1 MIFGNRDDKEKVYLD
16 ALKTANTYNLKVLAV
31 MVLLSILALVL
42 DEIGVFATPK
52 TIMLIASFVSVGVFL
67 VPIIIYFV
75 HDKLLKKENPII
87 ETNLLKIIIIFASF
101 LGVTCIIVT
110 LAFHVLLG
118 IGIPMLMAAQ
128 YRSNKKLITAVFIA
142 SMILVPISVYGT
154 YFFGTIDRNILK
166 IATEDIDKYSTFA
179 QRLELATSKRMFE
192 LFTHYVIPRALCV
205 VAMEVLVIGIINRN
219 KLMLEKQGELSEKV
233 QSEMQHTSEIQ
244 LNIIEDLAAVV
255 ETRDCETGEHI
266 ARTKRYVNMIAN
278 ILKEHDKYKDVL
290 DEKTIDQYTEAAPL
304 HDVGKIAISDTI
316 LLKPG
321 KLTPEEY
328 EQMKVHTTKG
338 GEMIYK
344 IFKNLKDEAFIKHA
358 HDIALYHH
366 EKWDGT
372 GYPEGIKGEEIPLS
386 ARIMAIAD
394 VYDALVSKRVYKDAM
409 DPNDAFD
416 ILEKDAGSHFDPNI
430 IEIIKEY
437 RKDFVDSVK

>member
-1 MIFGNRDDKEKVYLD
+1 MLFGNRDDKEKIYLN

-31 MVLLSILALVL
+31 MVFLSILALVL
-42 DEIGVFATPK
+42 DEIGVFATPR
-52 TIMLIASFVSVGVFL
+52 TIMLIASLVSVGVFL

-87 ETNLLKIIIIFASF
+87 ETNLLKIIIIVASF

-154 YFFGTIDRNILK
+154 FFFGTIDRNILK
-166 IATEDIDKYSTFA
+166 IATEDIDKYSTFT
-179 QRLELATSKRMFE
+179 QRLELATSKRMLE
-192 LFTHYVIPRALCV
+192 LFLHYVLPRALCV

-233 QSEMQHTSEIQ
+233 QREMQHTSEIQ
-244 LNIIEDLAAVV
+244 LDIIEDLAAVV

-266 ARTKRYVNMIAN
+266 ARTKQYVNMIAN
-278 ILKEHDKYKDVL
+278 ILKKNDKYKDIL
-290 DEKTIDQYTEAAPL
+290 DEKTIDQYIEAAPL

-344 IFKNLKDEAFIKHA
+344 IFKNLKDEAFIRHA

-430 IEIIKEY
+430 IEIIKKY

>member
-1 MIFGNRDDKEKVYLD
+1 MIFGNRDDKERIYLN

-31 MVLLSILALVL
+31 MVFLSILALVL
-42 DEIGVFATPK
+42 DEIGVFATPR
-52 TIMLIASFVSVGVFL
+52 TIMLIASLVSVGVFL

-87 ETNLLKIIIIFASF
+87 ETNLLKIIIIVASF

-154 YFFGTIDRNILK
+154 FFFGTIDRNILK

-192 LFTHYVIPRALCV
+192 LFLHYVLPRALCV
-205 VAMEVLVIGIINRN
+205 VAMEVLVIGINNRN
-219 KLMLEKQGELSEKV
+219 KIMLEKQGQLSEKV
-233 QSEMQHTSEIQ
+233 QREMQHTSEIQ
-244 LNIIEDLAAVV
+244 LDIIEDLAAVV

-278 ILKEHDKYKDVL
+278 ILKENDKYKDVL
-290 DEKTIDQYTEAAPL
+290 SEKTIDQYTEAAPL

-430 IEIIKEY
+430 IEIIKKY

>member
-1 MIFGNRDDKEKVYLD
+1 MIFGNRDDKERIYLN

-31 MVLLSILALVL
+31 MVFLSILALVL

-52 TIMLIASFVSVGVFL
+52 TIMLIASLVSVGVFL
-67 VPIIIYFV
+67 VPIVIYFV

-87 ETNLLKIIIIFASF
+87 ETNLLKIIIIVASF

-128 YRSNKKLITAVFIA
+128 YRSNRKLITAVFIA

-154 YFFGTIDRNILK
+154 FFFGTIDRNILK
-166 IATEDIDKYSTFA
+166 IATEDIEKYSTFA
-179 QRLELATSKRMFE
+179 QRLELATSKRMLE
-192 LFTHYVIPRALCV
+192 LFLHYVLPRALCV

-233 QSEMQHTSEIQ
+233 QREMQHTSEIQ
-244 LNIIEDLAAVV
+244 LDIIEDLAAVV

-266 ARTKRYVNMIAN
+266 ARTKQYVNMIAN
-278 ILKEHDKYKDVL
+278 ILKENDKYKDIL
-290 DEKTIDQYTEAAPL
+290 DEKTIDQFIEAAPL

-344 IFKNLKDEAFIKHA
+344 IFKNLKDEAFIRHA

-430 IEIIKEY
+430 IEIIKKH

>member
-16 ALKTANTYNLKVLAV
+16 ALKTANTYNLKVLVV
-31 MVLLSILALVL
+31 MVFLSILALVL
-42 DEIGVFATPK
+42 DEIGVFATPR

-87 ETNLLKIIIIFASF
+87 ETNLLKIIIIVASF

-128 YRSNKKLITAVFIA
+128 YRNNKKLITAVFIA

-154 YFFGTIDRNILK
+154 FFFGTIDRNILK
-166 IATEDIDKYSTFA
+166 IATEDIDKYSTFT
-179 QRLELATSKRMFE
+179 QRLELATSKRMLE
-192 LFTHYVIPRALCV
+192 LFLHYVLPRALCV

-233 QSEMQHTSEIQ
+233 QREMQHTSEIQ

-266 ARTKRYVNMIAN
+266 ARTKQYVNMIAN
-278 ILKEHDKYKDVL
+278 ILKKNDKYKDVL

>member
-16 ALKTANTYNLKVLAV
+16 ALKTANTYNLKVLVV
-31 MVLLSILALVL
+31 MVFLSILALVL
-42 DEIGVFATPK
+42 DEIGVFATPR

-87 ETNLLKIIIIFASF
+87 ETNLLKIIIIVASF

-128 YRSNKKLITAVFIA
+128 YRNNKKLITAVFIA

-154 YFFGTIDRNILK
+154 FFFGTIDRNILK
-166 IATEDIDKYSTFA
+166 IATEDIDKYSTFT
-179 QRLELATSKRMFE
+179 QRLELATSKRMLE
-192 LFTHYVIPRALCV
+192 LFLHYVLPRALCV

-233 QSEMQHTSEIQ
+233 QREMQHTSEIQ

-266 ARTKRYVNMIAN
+266 ARTKQYVNMIAN
-278 ILKEHDKYKDVL
+278 ILKKNDKYKDVL

-328 EQMKVHTTKG
+328 KQMKVHTTKG

>member
-1 MIFGNRDDKEKVYLD
+1 MIFGNRDDKERIYLN

-31 MVLLSILALVL
+31 MVFLSILALVL
-42 DEIGVFATPK
+42 DEVGVFATPR
-52 TIMLIASFVSVGVFL
+52 TIMLIASLVSVGVFL

-87 ETNLLKIIIIFASF
+87 ETNLLKIIIIVASF

-154 YFFGTIDRNILK
+154 FFFGTIDRNILK
-166 IATEDIDKYSTFA
+166 IATEDIDKYSTFT
-179 QRLELATSKRMFE
+179 QRLELATSKRMLE
-192 LFTHYVIPRALCV
+192 LFLHYVLPRALCV

-233 QSEMQHTSEIQ
+233 QREMQHTSEIQ
-244 LNIIEDLAAVV
+244 LDIIEDLAAVV

-266 ARTKRYVNMIAN
+266 ARTKQYVNMIAN
-278 ILKEHDKYKDVL
+278 ILKDNDKYKDIL
-290 DEKTIDQYTEAAPL
+290 DEKTIDQYIEAAPL

-321 KLTPEEY
+321 KLAHEEY

-344 IFKNLKDEAFIKHA
+344 IFKNLKDEAFIRHA

-430 IEIIKEY
+430 IEIIKKY

>member
-1 MIFGNRDDKEKVYLD
+1 MIFGNRDDKERIYLN

-31 MVLLSILALVL
+31 MVFLSILALVL

-52 TIMLIASFVSVGVFL
+52 TIMLIASLVSVGVFL
-67 VPIIIYFV
+67 VPIVIYFV

-87 ETNLLKIIIIFASF
+87 ETNLLKIIIIVASF

-118 IGIPMLMAAQ
+118 IAIPMLMAAQ
-128 YRSNKKLITAVFIA
+128 YRNNKKLITAVFIS

-154 YFFGTIDRNILK
+154 FFFGTIDRNILK

-179 QRLELATSKRMFE
+179 QRLELATSKRMLE
-192 LFTHYVIPRALCV
+192 LFLHYVLPRALCV

-233 QSEMQHTSEIQ
+233 QREMQHTSEIQ

-266 ARTKRYVNMIAN
+266 ARTKQYVNMIAN
-278 ILKEHDKYKDVL
+278 ILKKNNKYKDIL

-321 KLTPEEY
+321 KLTHEEY

-344 IFKNLKDEAFIKHA
+344 IFKNLKDEAFIRHA

-372 GYPEGIKGEEIPLS
+372 GYPEGIKREEIPLS

-394 VYDALVSKRVYKDAM
+394 VYDALVSK
-409 DPNDAFD
+409 
-416 ILEKDAGSHFDPNI
+416 EC
-430 IEIIKEY
+430 IKTQWTLMMHLIFWKKMRE
-437 RKDFVDSVK
+437 VISTLI

>member
-1 MIFGNRDDKEKVYLD
+1 MIFGNRDDRERIYLN

-31 MVLLSILALVL
+31 MVFLSILALVL
-42 DEIGVFATPK
+42 DEIGVFATPR
-52 TIMLIASFVSVGVFL
+52 TIMLIASLVSVGVFL

-87 ETNLLKIIIIFASF
+87 ETNLLKIIIIVASF

-128 YRSNKKLITAVFIA
+128 YRSNKKLITAVFIS
-142 SMILVPISVYGT
+142 SMVLVPISVYGT
-154 YFFGTIDRNILK
+154 FFFGTIDRNILK

-179 QRLELATSKRMFE
+179 QRLELATSKRMLE
-192 LFTHYVIPRALCV
+192 LFLHYVLPRALCV

-219 KLMLEKQGELSEKV
+219 KIMLEKQGELSEKV
-233 QSEMQHTSEIQ
+233 QREMQHTSEIQ
-244 LNIIEDLAAVV
+244 LDIIEDLAAVV

-266 ARTKRYVNMIAN
+266 ARTKQYVNMIAN
-278 ILKEHDKYKDVL
+278 ILKENDKYKDML
-290 DEKTIDQYTEAAPL
+290 DDKTIDQFIEAAPL

-344 IFKNLKDEAFIKHA
+344 IFKNLKDEAFIRHA

-372 GYPEGIKGEEIPLS
+372 GYPEGIKGDEIPLS

-430 IEIIKEY
+430 IEIIKKY

>member
-1 MIFGNRDDKEKVYLD
+1 MIFGNRDDKERIYLN

-31 MVLLSILALVL
+31 MVFLSILALVL
-42 DEIGVFATPK
+42 DEIGVFATPR
-52 TIMLIASFVSVGVFL
+52 TIMLIASLVSVGVFL

-87 ETNLLKIIIIFASF
+87 ETNLLKIIIIVASF

-154 YFFGTIDRNILK
+154 FFFGTVDRNILK

-179 QRLELATSKRMFE
+179 QRLELATSKRMLE
-192 LFTHYVIPRALCV
+192 LFLHYVLPRALCV
-205 VAMEVLVIGIINRN
+205 VAMEVLVIGISNRN

-233 QSEMQHTSEIQ
+233 QKEMQHTSEIQ
-244 LNIIEDLAAVV
+244 LDIIEDLAAVV

-266 ARTKRYVNMIAN
+266 ARTKQYVNMIAN
-278 ILKEHDKYKDVL
+278 ILKDNDKYKDIL
-290 DEKTIDQYTEAAPL
+290 DEKTIDQFIEAAPL

-321 KLTPEEY
+321 KLTSEEY

-372 GYPEGIKGEEIPLS
+372 GYPEGIKEEEIPLS

-430 IEIIKEY
+430 IEIIKKY

>member
-1 MIFGNRDDKEKVYLD
+1 MIFGNRDDKERIYLN

-31 MVLLSILALVL
+31 MVFLSILALVL
-42 DEIGVFATPK
+42 DEIGVFATPR
-52 TIMLIASFVSVGVFL
+52 TIMFIASFVSVGVFL
-67 VPIIIYFV
+67 VPIVIYFV

-87 ETNLLKIIIIFASF
+87 ETNLLKIIIIVASF

-128 YRSNKKLITAVFIA
+128 YRSNRKLITAVFIA
-142 SMILVPISVYGT
+142 SMVLVPISVYGT
-154 YFFGTIDRNILK
+154 FFFGTIDRNILK

-179 QRLELATSKRMFE
+179 QRLELATPKRMLE
-192 LFTHYVIPRALCV
+192 LFLHYVLPRALCV

-219 KLMLEKQGELSEKV
+219 KIMLEKQGELSEKV
-233 QSEMQHTSEIQ
+233 QREMQHTSEIQ
-244 LNIIEDLAAVV
+244 LDIIEDLAAVV

-266 ARTKRYVNMIAN
+266 ARTKQYVNMIAN
-278 ILKEHDKYKDVL
+278 ILKENDKYKDIL
-290 DEKTIDQYTEAAPL
+290 DEKTIDQYIEAAPL

-430 IEIIKEY
+430 IEIIKKH

>member
-31 MVLLSILALVL
+31 MVFLSILALVL
-42 DEIGVFATPK
+42 DEIGVFATPR

-87 ETNLLKIIIIFASF
+87 ETNLLKIIIIVASF

-128 YRSNKKLITAVFIA
+128 YRNNKKLITAVFIA

-154 YFFGTIDRNILK
+154 FFFGTIDRNILK
-166 IATEDIDKYSTFA
+166 IATEDIDKYSTFT
-179 QRLELATSKRMFE
+179 QRLELATSKRMLE
-192 LFTHYVIPRALCV
+192 LFLHYVLPRALCV

-233 QSEMQHTSEIQ
+233 QREMQHTSEIQ

-266 ARTKRYVNMIAN
+266 ARTKQYVNMIAN
-278 ILKEHDKYKDVL
+278 ILKKNDKYKDVL

>member
-1 MIFGNRDDKEKVYLD
+1 MIFGNRDDKERIYLN

-31 MVLLSILALVL
+31 MVFLSILALVL
-42 DEIGVFATPK
+42 DEIDVFATPR
-52 TIMLIASFVSVGVFL
+52 TIMLIASLVSVGVFL

-75 HDKLLKKENPII
+75 HDKLIKKENPII
-87 ETNLLKIIIIFASF
+87 ETNLLKIIIIVASF

-110 LAFHVLLG
+110 LAFHVILG

-154 YFFGTIDRNILK
+154 FFFGTIDRNILK

-179 QRLELATSKRMFE
+179 QRLELATSKRMLE
-192 LFTHYVIPRALCV
+192 LFLHYVLPRALCV

-219 KLMLEKQGELSEKV
+219 KIMLEKQGELSEKV
-233 QSEMQHTSEIQ
+233 QREMKHTSEIQ
-244 LNIIEDLAAVV
+244 LDIIEDLAAVV

-266 ARTKRYVNMIAN
+266 ARTKQYVNMIAN
-278 ILKEHDKYKDVL
+278 IIKKNGKYKDIL
-290 DEKTIDQYTEAAPL
+290 DEKTIDQYIEAAPL

-344 IFKNLKDEAFIKHA
+344 IFKNLKDEGFIKHA

-366 EKWDGT
+366 EKWNGK
-372 GYPEGIKGEEIPLS
+372 GYPEGLKGEDIPLS

-437 RKDFVDSVK
+437 RKDFVDSMK

>member
-1 MIFGNRDDKEKVYLD
+1 MIFGNRDDKERIYLN

-31 MVLLSILALVL
+31 MVFLSILALVL
-42 DEIGVFATPK
+42 DEIGVFATPR
-52 TIMLIASFVSVGVFL
+52 TIMLIASLVSVGVFL

-75 HDKLLKKENPII
+75 HDKLLKKENPIV
-87 ETNLLKIIIIFASF
+87 ETNLLKIIIIVASF

-128 YRSNKKLITAVFIA
+128 YRSNRKLITAVFIA
-142 SMILVPISVYGT
+142 SMVLVPISVYGT
-154 YFFGTIDRNILK
+154 FFFGTIDRNILK
-166 IATEDIDKYSTFA
+166 IATEDIDKYSTFT
-179 QRLELATSKRMFE
+179 QRLELATPKRMLE
-192 LFTHYVIPRALCV
+192 LFLHYVLPRALCV

-233 QSEMQHTSEIQ
+233 QREMQHTSEIQ

-266 ARTKRYVNMIAN
+266 ARTKQYVNMIAN
-278 ILKEHDKYKDVL
+278 ILKKNDKYKNIL

-372 GYPEGIKGEEIPLS
+372 GYPEGIKGEKIPLS

-430 IEIIKEY
+430 IEIIKKY